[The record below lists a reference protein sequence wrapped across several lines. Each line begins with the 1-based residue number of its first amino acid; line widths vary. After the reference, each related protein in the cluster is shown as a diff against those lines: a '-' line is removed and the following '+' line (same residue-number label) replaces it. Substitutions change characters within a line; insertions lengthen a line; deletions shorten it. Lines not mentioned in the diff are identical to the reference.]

1 MVYVV
6 QPESE
11 ILKLKFIAG
20 VTGFAILDMIS
31 NYDIMIYFDIYM
43 IYIYYHIRCC
53 KGKLCYLELDLC
65 VASANRDDIC

>member
-31 NYDIMIYFDIYM
+31 NYDIMIYFNIYM
-43 IYIYYHIRCC
+43 IYISSYKI
-53 KGKLCYLELDLC
+53 L
-65 VASANRDDIC
+65 